1 MAEKYRTAF
10 LIYLVSAAIA
20 AVVFLAGH
28 SVWAF
33 VLLFA
38 GWAGAAAWLR
48 VGGRR

>member
-1 MAEKYRTAF
+1 MAEQHLNAF

-38 GWAGAAAWLR
+38 GWVGAAALLR
-48 VGGRR
+48 FGGGQ